1 MVLCP
6 TRELAKQN
14 RKVAFSLNDG
24 ALKIGCF
31 YGGSSRTA
39 QYEAIADG
47 KHWLS
52 SVWGVV
58 TTSICTHIFVFDIWR
73 SFRKAKNPCRKS
85 SLFDLY
91 VMVSHDFFQFVLKL
105 LFTTGSSGIVNKK
118 VIFRCYSWKKW
129 LCSVHILSSLL
140 WRFVYDQLT
149 GSNHIIPTIVDVRFF
164 VERMHQA
171 SICWSSRRLRYFNR
185 YSRKTTWFRQ
195 AGRGGFETMHLLRI
209 RWSRHNAGYGI
220 WTPDS

>member
-1 MVLCP
+1 VVLCP

-58 TTSICTHIFVFDIWR
+58 TTSICTHIFVFDI
-73 SFRKAKNPCRKS
+73 
-85 SLFDLY
+85 
-91 VMVSHDFFQFVLKL
+91 
-105 LFTTGSSGIVNKK
+105 
-118 VIFRCYSWKKW
+118 
-129 LCSVHILSSLL
+129 
-140 WRFVYDQLT
+140 
-149 GSNHIIPTIVDVRFF
+149 
-164 VERMHQA
+164 
-171 SICWSSRRLRYFNR
+171 
-185 YSRKTTWFRQ
+185 
-195 AGRGGFETMHLLRI
+195 
-209 RWSRHNAGYGI
+209 
-220 WTPDS
+220 